1 MIVDTLGGI
10 CRSMERSGD
19 QTWGQLLSI
28 LSKKYIKKGD
38 IGQMH
43 TRQNYNIKH

>member
-1 MIVDTLGGI
+1 MYLIACYDHIKIVLN
-10 CRSMERSGD
+10 
-19 QTWGQLLSI
+19 
-28 LSKKYIKKGD
+28 KKYIKKGD